1 MPSLADI
8 LTRDFQRYTG
18 DGLPNEPIGHPPP
31 VGDPSSGVFQMRKK
45 DFRDLVRI
53 AEQAANDATTAAPF
67 LGYWTSPTETSY
79 SGVTVHADDIDQPA
93 LGGSK
98 VNGFKVLANYGGATA
113 RGGRHAVYGVLLQS
127 AATASDNPDRNYVGV
142 QGHVQSATG
151 DGGTAATLTGG
162 RGAYFG
168 ASAIAVAEAGAVN
181 LLNLTGFEANSR
193 AKAGSSVAYISGL
206 QIVTKDEVQ
215 GAIFDAALAISRG
228 QAATSVGKKHGI
240 LFGNMNG
247 ALPVA
252 DDGTIIGWTGGGTVL
267 HGLDFSAVTITGDL
281 IKGGGARLNKG
292 QLVLGTTGAAELDAS
307 TASSMTYKGGVHAFN
322 AQVRPTNDNAQ
333 ALGALAQ
340 RWQVG
345 YIVNLRPGSGDAIWT
360 SGQGT
365 PEGVISAPVGS
376 LFTRTDGGAGTT
388 LYVKETGSG
397 NTGWRA
403 V

>member
-18 DGLPNEPIGHPPP
+18 DGLPNEPVGHPPP

-45 DFRDLVRI
+45 DLRDLVRI
-53 AEQAANDATTAAPF
+53 AEEAANDATTAAPF
-67 LGYWTSPTETSY
+67 LGRWSIPTETSY
-79 SGVTVHADDIDQPA
+79 SGVSVESDALDQPA

-98 VNGFKVLANYGGATA
+98 VNGFKVLAKYGGATA
-113 RGGRHAVYGVLLQS
+113 RGGRHAIYGVLLQS
-127 AATASDNPDRNYVGV
+127 AATASNNPDRNYVGV
-142 QGHVQSATG
+142 QGHVQSSTG
-151 DGGTAATLTGG
+151 DGGTAATLVGG

-168 ASAIAVAEAGAVN
+168 ASAIAIAEPGATN

-228 QAATSVGKKHGI
+228 QAAISVGKKHGI

-247 ALPVA
+247 APPVA

-281 IKGGGARLNKG
+281 IRGGGARLNKG
-292 QLVLGTTGAAELDAS
+292 AVVLGTTQGAELDAS
-307 TASSMTYKGGVHAFN
+307 TATSLTYKAAAHAFN
-322 AQVRPTNDNAQ
+322 STVRPTVDNATP
-333 ALGALAQ
+333 LGSSGQ
-340 RWQVG
+340 RWQAG
-345 YIVNLRPGSGDAIWT
+345 YIVNLRPGSGAAIWT
-360 SGQGT
+360 SGAGT
-365 PEGVISAPVGS
+365 PEGVIVASPGS
-376 LFTRTDGGAGTT
+376 LFTRTDGGAGST
-388 LYVKETGSG
+388 LYVKESGGGS
-397 NTGWRA
+397 TGWRA